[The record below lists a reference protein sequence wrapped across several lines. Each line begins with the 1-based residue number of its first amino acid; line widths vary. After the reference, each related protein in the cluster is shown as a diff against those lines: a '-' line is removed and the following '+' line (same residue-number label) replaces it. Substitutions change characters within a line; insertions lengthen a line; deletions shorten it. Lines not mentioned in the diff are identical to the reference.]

1 MSSFTPHSKRFKLS
15 PRPLQSTLVKP
26 LYTGQHATVNCHAC
40 NRTMV
45 PRVISYYGQPL
56 RSICPFCGTTFMKF
70 PSGLQRFM
78 QRFHTRTLSFSAFK
92 WLAIVALC
100 FGLVLLASPW
110 ETSPHSLTL
119 FATFGTII
127 FSAIALAELA
137 FQCVEQTAARLSHES
152 NYYWAVLILI
162 AMVIAIER
170 NDLAPYIILFSF
182 VMFARGLIS
191 GLFQALRPTR

>member
-1 MSSFTPHSKRFKLS
+1 
-15 PRPLQSTLVKP
+15 
-26 LYTGQHATVNCHAC
+26 
-40 NRTMV
+40 
-45 PRVISYYGQPL
+45 
-56 RSICPFCGTTFMKF
+56 MKF

-78 QRFHTRTLSFSAFK
+78 QRFHTRTLSFAAFK

-100 FGLVLLASPW
+100 FGLVWFPSPW
-110 ETSPHSLTL
+110 GILPGNLSL
-119 FATFGTII
+119 FAAFGTIS
-127 FSAIALAELA
+127 FAAFAIAELL

-182 VMFARGLIS
+182 VMFARGLIA